1 VSTSQYL
8 LGVAELVAIAAT
20 LGLGAYYVRALIVPG
35 WTGALGRLA
44 EVTLGLSAL
53 IVVSELL
60 GLLNL
65 FEEVPLV
72 LACALLGLG
81 AAWWAR
87 GRAVP
92 PGEVHES
99 PAVRPSPL
107 MLAVAVFAAA
117 VVVMHWAEA
126 SQESLDV
133 GMYYQ
138 DTTWYHMSFAGRF
151 AQTGEVGA
159 LHFTDPLKLTAWFY
173 PQNSELLHAVGMVAM
188 DTDMLSPLVN
198 LGWLALALL
207 AAWCIGRPYAVGAA
221 TVLGAAVILDSE
233 MMVGSQAGNAPNDV
247 AGLFFLLAVIAF
259 LVNGAATA
267 RADPELAARALTHAV
282 RLPRAGPR
290 RPGNGGPGFPPE
302 ADEAQLGAA
311 VVEDVPVAGDP
322 RVLAG
327 IGPGALLLAGLAA
340 GLGIGTK
347 ITLLATM
354 GVLTLGIAYLG
365 GREGWWR
372 ALSYWVGGMLI
383 TAGFWY
389 GRNLVTALNP
399 FPQIEKLGPIDL
411 PGPDQGGFYP
421 REPHKLSEYYNDPH
435 IWNDWFFPVLKERLG
450 PLWPAILAIAAFALV
465 FALIKG
471 GSRLM
476 RVLAITGVVAGIAYA
491 FTPLTASGGLGQPTG
506 FDANLRYVAPT
517 LLIAFVLLPLVPAM
531 RHRPWPWILIGLSGL
546 LVLQGA
552 FLVDAGNPFGLTV
565 PRSWDFGHHGASLVT
580 VLLLIGVPAVIVAA
594 GRIGARGWQLGGF
607 GLAALIVTV
616 ILGNSQREQYLDNRY
631 KVAVAP
637 PLETGF
643 RSTPEWRPIQ
653 KFGTIATNSRIGVVG
668 RASAFGQYFFYGDDL
683 SNHVQYLGEELRR
696 GTFRQIARCGLLR
709 RVINEGDY
717 DYIVV
722 TPRIRRETSIPPEL
736 FWVGE
741 DPAAKSVVRT
751 GGAAGGVG
759 DLAGIFELEGELDP
773 STCPAAESAY
783 RATKVREG
791 AARQAELAAL
801 ERSTGEDLDA
811 DGVVGR

>member
-8 LGVAELVAIAAT
+8 LGVGELVAIAAT
-20 LGLGAYYVRALIVPG
+20 LGLGAYYVRALIVPA
-35 WTGALGRLA
+35 WTGALARLA

-53 IVVSELL
+53 IVVAELL
-60 GLLNL
+60 GLLKL

-99 PAVRPSPL
+99 PAVSPSRL

-151 AQTGEVGA
+151 AQTGEIGA

-173 PQNSELLHAVGMVAM
+173 PQNSELLHSVGIVAM

-198 LGWLALALL
+198 LGWLALSLL

-233 MMVGSQAGNAPNDV
+233 MMVVTQAGNAPNDV

-267 RADPELAARALTHAV
+267 RAAPEVAARALTHAV
-282 RLPRAGPR
+282 RLPRAAAR
-290 RPGNGGPGFPPE
+290 RDEDRGPGFEEE
-302 ADEAQLGAA
+302 ADDEHRG

-327 IGPGALLLAGLAA
+327 IGPGALFLAGLAA

-347 ITLLATM
+347 ITLLATL
-354 GVLTLGIAYLG
+354 GVLTLGIAVLG

-372 ALSYWVGGMLI
+372 ALSYWLGGMLI

-399 FPQIEKLGPIDL
+399 FPQIEKVGPISL

-421 REPHKLSEYYNDPH
+421 RQPHEVAEYYNDPH
-435 IWNDWFFPVLKERLG
+435 IWEDWFFPVFKERLG
-450 PLWPAILAIAAFALV
+450 PWWPAILAITVFALL

-476 RVLAITGVVAGIAYA
+476 RLLAITGIVAGLAYV
-491 FTPLTASGGLGQPTG
+491 FTPLTASGSLGQPTG
-506 FDANLRYVAPT
+506 FDANLRYVGPV

-531 RHRPWPWILIGLSGL
+531 RHRPWPWILIGASGL
-546 LVLQGA
+546 LLLQGA
-552 FLVDAGNPFGLTV
+552 FLVDAGDPFGLTI
-565 PRSWDFGHHGASLVT
+565 PQSWDFGHHGASLVT
-580 VLLLIGVPAVIVAA
+580 ALLLIGVPAVIVAA
-594 GRIGARGWQLGGF
+594 GRIGARAWMIAGF
-607 GLAALIVTV
+607 GLAALILTV
-616 ILGNSQREQYLDNRY
+616 VLGNTQREQYLDDRY
-631 KVAVAP
+631 TLAVAP

-653 KFGTIATNSRIGVVG
+653 KFGTYTDDARIGVVG

-683 SNHVQYLGEELRR
+683 SNYVQYLGEELRR
-696 GTFRQIARCGLLR
+696 GTFRQIAKCRLLR

-736 FWVGE
+736 FWVGD
-741 DPAAKSVVRT
+741 DPAAKPVVRT
-751 GGAAGGVG
+751 GGAAGDVG

-773 STCPAAESAY
+773 STCPTAEDAYSAA
-783 RATKVREG
+783 KVKEG
-791 AARQAELAAL
+791 AAKQAELAAL
-801 ERSTGEDLDA
+801 ERSIGEDVDL

>member
-1 VSTSQYL
+1 MSTSQYL
-8 LGVAELVAIAAT
+8 LGVGELVAIAAT

-35 WTGALGRLA
+35 WSGALARLA
-44 EVTLGLSAL
+44 EITLGLSAL

-60 GLLNL
+60 GLLSL

-72 LACALLGLG
+72 LACSLLGLG

-87 GRAVP
+87 ERAVP
-92 PGEVHES
+92 SDQAHES
-99 PAVRPSPL
+99 PAVKPSRL
-107 MLAVAVFAAA
+107 MTAVAVLAAA

-151 AQTGEVGA
+151 AEAGEIGP
-159 LHFTDPLKLTAWFY
+159 LHFTDPLKLTVWFY
-173 PQNSELLHAVGMVAM
+173 PQNSELLHAVGIVAM

-198 LGWLALALL
+198 LGWLALSLL

-221 TVLGAAVILDSE
+221 TALGAAVVLDSE

-267 RADPELAARALTHAV
+267 RAAPEIAARGLTHAA
-282 RLPRAGPR
+282 RLPRR
-290 RPGNGGPGFPPE
+290 RAPE
-302 ADEAQLGAA
+302 AGAA
-311 VVEDVPVAGDP
+311 TGFDPRADEEHPQTGVVEDVPVAGDP

-327 IGPGALLLAGLAA
+327 IGPGALFLAGLAA

-347 ITLLATM
+347 ITLLATL
-354 GVLTLGIAYLG
+354 GVLTLGIAILG

-372 ALSYWVGGMLI
+372 ALSYWLGGMLI

-389 GRNLVTALNP
+389 GRNLVDALNP
-399 FPQIEKLGPIDL
+399 FPQINKLGPIDL

-421 REPHKLSEYYNDPH
+421 REPHELSEYYNDPH
-435 IWNDWFFPVLKERLG
+435 IWEDWFFPVLKERLG
-450 PLWPAILAIAAFALV
+450 PLWPGILAIAVFALV
-465 FALIKG
+465 LALIKG

-476 RVLAITGVVAGIAYA
+476 RLLAITGMVAGVAYV
-491 FTPLTASGGLGQPTG
+491 FTPLTASGGSGQPTG
-506 FDANLRYVAPT
+506 FDANLRYVGPA

-531 RHRPWPWILIGLSGL
+531 RHRPWPWILIGVSGL

-552 FLVDAGNPFGLTV
+552 FLVDAGDPFGLTV
-565 PRSWDFGHHGASLVT
+565 PQSWDFGHHGESLVT

-594 GRIGARGWQLGGF
+594 ARIGARGWQLAGF
-607 GLAALIVTV
+607 GLAALVATA
-616 ILGNSQREQYLDNRY
+616 ILGNAQREQYLDDRY
-631 KVAVAP
+631 KLAVAP

-653 KFGTIATNSRIGVVG
+653 KFGTYTTDSRIGVVG

-696 GTFRQIARCGLLR
+696 GTFRQIAKCRLFR
-709 RVINEGDY
+709 QVINEGDY

-736 FWVGE
+736 IWVAE
-741 DPAAKSVVRT
+741 DPAAKSLVRT
-751 GGAAGGVG
+751 GGAAGDVG
-759 DLAGIFELEGELDP
+759 DLAGIFELEGRLDP
-773 STCPAAESAY
+773 STCPAAERSY

-791 AARQAELAAL
+791 AAHQAELAAL
-801 ERSTGEDLDA
+801 ERSTGEDVDG

>member
-8 LGVAELVAIAAT
+8 LGVGELVAIAAT

-35 WTGALGRLA
+35 WSGALARLA
-44 EVTLGLSAL
+44 EITLGISSL
-53 IVVSELL
+53 IVISELL
-60 GLLNL
+60 GLLGL

-72 LACALLGLG
+72 LACSLLGLG

-87 GRAVP
+87 RHAVP
-92 PGEVHES
+92 SEQAHES
-99 PAVRPSPL
+99 PAVKPSRL
-107 MLAVAVFAAA
+107 MTAVAVFAAA
-117 VVVMHWAEA
+117 VVVMHWSEA

-151 AQTGEVGA
+151 AQTGEIGP
-159 LHFTDPLKLTAWFY
+159 LHFTDPLKLTVWFY
-173 PQNSELLHAVGMVAM
+173 PQNSELLHSVGIVAM

-207 AAWCIGRPYAVGAA
+207 SAWCIGRPYAVGAA
-221 TVLGAAVILDSE
+221 TVLGAAVVLDSE

-267 RADPELAARALTHAV
+267 RAAPEIAARGLTHAV
-282 RLPRAGPR
+282 RLPRRR
-290 RPGNGGPGFPPE
+290 RPETEAATGFDPR
-302 ADEAQLGAA
+302 ADEEHPQTG

-327 IGPGALLLAGLAA
+327 IGPGALFLAGLAA

-347 ITLLATM
+347 ITLLATL
-354 GVLTLGIAYLG
+354 GVLTLGIAVLG

-372 ALSYWVGGMLI
+372 ALCYWLGGMLI

-389 GRNLVTALNP
+389 GRNLVEALNP
-399 FPQIEKLGPIDL
+399 FPQINKIGPIDL

-421 REPHKLSEYYNDPH
+421 REPHELAEYYNDPH
-435 IWNDWFFPVLKERLG
+435 IWEDWFFPVLKERLG
-450 PLWPAILAIAAFALV
+450 PLWPLILAITVFALV
-465 FALIKG
+465 FALIRG

-476 RVLAITGVVAGIAYA
+476 RVLAITGMVAGLAYV

-506 FDANLRYVAPT
+506 FDANLRYVGPV
-517 LLIAFVLLPLVPAM
+517 LIIAFVLLPLVPAM
-531 RHRPWPWILIGLSGL
+531 RHRPWPWILIGVSGL

-552 FLVDAGNPFGLTV
+552 FLVDAGDPFGLTI
-565 PRSWDFGHHGASLVT
+565 PQSWDFGHHGESLLT
-580 VLLLIGVPAVIVAA
+580 ALLLIGIPAVIVASA
-594 GRIGARGWQLGGF
+594 RIGARGWQLAGF

-616 ILGNSQREQYLDNRY
+616 VVGNSQREDYLDNRY
-631 KVAVAP
+631 KLAVAP

-653 KFGTIATNSRIGVVG
+653 KFGTYTTDSRIGVVG

-696 GTFRQIARCGLLR
+696 GTFRQIAKCQLLR

-736 FWVGE
+736 FWVG
-741 DPAAKSVVRT
+741 DDAAAMPVVRS
-751 GGAAGGVG
+751 GGAAGDVG
-759 DLAGIFELEGELDP
+759 DLAGIFELEGQLDP
-773 STCPAAESAY
+773 STCPAAEQNY
-783 RATKVREG
+783 RAVKAEEKV
-791 AARQAELAAL
+791 AKQAELAAL
-801 ERSTGEDLDA
+801 ELSLDQDVDLD
-811 DGVVGR
+811 GVIGR

>member
-8 LGVAELVAIAAT
+8 LGVAELVAIAAA
-20 LGLGAYYVRALIVPG
+20 LGLGAYHVRALIVPS

-60 GLLNL
+60 GLLGL

-87 GRAVP
+87 GKAIP
-92 PGEVHES
+92 PETVHES
-99 PAVRPSPL
+99 PASRPSAL
-107 MLAVAVFAAA
+107 MMAVAVLAAA

-151 AQTGEVGA
+151 AQTGEIGA
-159 LHFTDPLKLTAWFY
+159 LHFTDPLKVTAWFY
-173 PQNSELLHAVGMVAM
+173 PQNSELLHAVGIVAM

-198 LGWLALALL
+198 LGWLALCLL
-207 AAWCIGRPYAVGAA
+207 AAWCIGRPYAIGAA
-221 TVLGAAVILDSE
+221 TVLGAAVILDSQ
-233 MMVGSQAGNAPNDV
+233 MLVVTQAGNAPNDV
-247 AGLFFLLAVIAF
+247 AGLFFLLATLAF

-267 RADPELAARALTHAV
+267 RAAPEVAARALTHAV
-282 RLPRAGPR
+282 RLPRAAAR
-290 RPGNGGPGFPPE
+290 REEDRGPGFE
-302 ADEAQLGAA
+302 EEGDEEHRG

-327 IGPGALLLAGLAA
+327 IGPGALFLAGLAA

-347 ITLLATM
+347 ITLLATL
-354 GVLTLGIAYLG
+354 GALTIGIAVLG

-372 ALSYWVGGMLI
+372 ALSYWLGGMLI

-389 GRNLVTALNP
+389 GRNLVAALNP
-399 FPQIEKLGPIDL
+399 FPQIEKLGPINL

-421 REPHKLSEYYNDPH
+421 RQPHELSEYYNDPH

-450 PLWPAILAIAAFALV
+450 PLWPAILAIAVFALV

-476 RVLAITGVVAGIAYA
+476 RLLAITGMVAGVAYV

-506 FDANLRYVAPT
+506 FDANLRYVAPA

-531 RHRPWPWILIGLSGL
+531 RHRPWPWILIGVSGL

-552 FLVDAGNPFGLTV
+552 FLVDAGNPFGLTI
-565 PRSWDFGHHGASLVT
+565 PESWDFGHHGASLVT

-594 GRIGARGWQLGGF
+594 GRMGARWWQLAGL

-616 ILGNSQREQYLDNRY
+616 VLGNSQREQYLENRY
-631 KVAVAP
+631 KLAVAP

-643 RSTPEWRPIQ
+643 RSTDEWRPIQ
-653 KFGTIATNSRIGVVG
+653 KFGTYTNDARIGVVG
-668 RASAFGQYFFYGDDL
+668 RSSAFGQYFFYGDDL

-696 GTFRQIARCGLLR
+696 GTFRQIARCRLLR

-717 DYIVV
+717 DFIVV

-741 DPAAKSVVRT
+741 DPAAKPVVRT
-751 GGAAGGVG
+751 GGAAGDTG
-759 DLAGIFELEGELDP
+759 DLAAIFELEGELDP
-773 STCPAAESAY
+773 STCPAAENVYSE
-783 RATKVREG
+783 TKVREG
-791 AARQAELAAL
+791 AARQAELEAL
-801 ERSTGEDLDA
+801 ERSLGQDVDL